1 MRLRPHR
8 RLVPIGTLNH
18 MLISHRCH
26 PPDDSRRVIAA
37 LACATLLLA
46 ATNCAPKAPRIAH
59 ATRVESFCGSK
70 EARMTGVDSVMT
82 STNDTMLDDRP
93 TDRDVRN
100 AVHAGEGV
108 VAHFN
113 DQLLA
118 IPKTAAKLGE
128 TDGFARVRAIAI
140 AVAPEGALSRH
151 IYLRVRARGGERW
164 ITLNAYDV
172 QNVCV
177 EGKRQN

>member
-1 MRLRPHR
+1 
-8 RLVPIGTLNH
+8 
-18 MLISHRCH
+18 
-26 PPDDSRRVIAA
+26 
-37 LACATLLLA
+37 
-46 ATNCAPKAPRIAH
+46 
-59 ATRVESFCGSK
+59 
-70 EARMTGVDSVMT
+70 MTGVDSVMT